1 MVLRE
6 LVEHRSALQEKKK
19 REKARKKKDILKH
32 FVNFLWVWFV
42 SFCFGF
48 FLLVFFFPC
57 FAAQRKQLAWE
68 KRKGGW
74 E

>member
-1 MVLRE
+1 LVCFVLFW
-6 LVEHRSALQEKKK
+6 VF
-19 REKARKKKDILKH
+19 
-32 FVNFLWVWFV
+32 FV
-42 SFCFGF
+42 GF
-48 FLLVFFFPC
+48 FFFFTC